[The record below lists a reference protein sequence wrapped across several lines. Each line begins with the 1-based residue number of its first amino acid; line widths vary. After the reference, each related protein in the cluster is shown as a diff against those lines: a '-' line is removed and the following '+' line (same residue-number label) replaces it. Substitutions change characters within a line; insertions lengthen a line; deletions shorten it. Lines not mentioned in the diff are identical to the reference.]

1 MLKNKAKMIFF
12 INLFVRFIKLHDI
25 CKIEFAENAMEIPY
39 LVRMLDEK
47 TNINLMFLKN
57 N

>member
-1 MLKNKAKMIFF
+1 MIFF